1 MHKKI
6 FFIGTLLMMQ
16 MGIAAS
22 QEMTYAEKLGY
33 PKGSKVVI
41 FHVDDAGMAYESN
54 QGAKKSIEGGVAS
67 SCSIMMTCPW
77 AADMA
82 KYALKHPEMD
92 AGLHL
97 VLTSEWKAYRWGPLS
112 GKEQV
117 PGLVDPEG
125 NLWSSVPEVLAHAS
139 PEEVEKEIR
148 AQIERALS
156 IGLKPTH
163 MDSHMGTLFASDQF
177 LERYIKLGIEYKI
190 PVMFPG
196 GNNKLLTFSLNQPLV
211 RKLKEEGK
219 YKEGMELPRPAMLN
233 KTKEVGQMIW
243 NAGLPVLDD
252 LHTISGSWAPK
263 GEVSVEELGKYKA
276 EQCKDLLRQMEP
288 GLAMIIVHSNQMTE
302 TFQHI
307 SGSGKSRYAD
317 LLAMTDPGLQQF
329 IEEEGI
335 ILTTW
340 RELME
345 RREKVK

>member
-1 MHKKI
+1 
-6 FFIGTLLMMQ
+6 MMQ
-16 MGIAAS
+16 MGTVAS

-41 FHVDDAGMAYESN
+41 FHVDDAGMSYESN
-54 QGAKKSIEGGVAS
+54 QGAKKSIQEGVAS

-82 KYALKHPEMD
+82 KYALEHPDMD

-112 GKEQV
+112 GKERV
-117 PGLVDPEG
+117 PGLVDTEG

-139 PEEVEKEIR
+139 AEEVERELR

-156 IGLKPTH
+156 IGLRPSH

-177 LERYIKLGIEYKI
+177 LERYIQLGMEYKI

-196 GNNKLLTFSLNQPLV
+196 GNNQLLTASLNHPLV

-219 YKEGMELPRPAMLN
+219 YKEGMDLPKPAMLN

-252 LHTISGSWAPK
+252 LHTISGSWAPE
-263 GEVSVEELGKYKA
+263 GEVSVEALGRYKV

-317 LLAMTDPGLQQF
+317 LLAMTDPDLQKF

-340 RELME
+340 RQLME
-345 RREKVK
+345 RRGQVK